1 MNSDV
6 LPLGLGMVLF
16 VGLLMNVGASSV
28 GLGAKGIP
36 TEPQVAFEVLEAP
49 DDRFL
54 TNSVDPDPAQ
64 LLRAT
69 HPVESGTADSHG
81 IDAGHEVGM
90 SGRLIVEAGP
100 ESFTNLLATL
110 SAPGAEAKDDLGT
123 NSPTVISDPGGTI
136 QILSLGLAA
145 LAGIGWVRCRGES
158 LAP

>member
-6 LPLGLGMVLF
+6 LPLGFGMILY
-16 VGLLMNVGASSV
+16 VGLSMNVGASSV

-49 DDRFL
+49 DDRFP
-54 TNSVDPDPAQ
+54 TNLADPDPAQ
-64 LLRAT
+64 LLRAI
-69 HPVESGTADSHG
+69 PLVGTGTLNSPG
-81 IDAGHEVGM
+81 IDAGHDEGM

-100 ESFTNLLATL
+100 ESITNLVATL
-110 SAPGAEAKDDLGT
+110 RVPAAEAKADLGT
-123 NSPTVISDPGGTI
+123 NGTMVVPDAGGTI